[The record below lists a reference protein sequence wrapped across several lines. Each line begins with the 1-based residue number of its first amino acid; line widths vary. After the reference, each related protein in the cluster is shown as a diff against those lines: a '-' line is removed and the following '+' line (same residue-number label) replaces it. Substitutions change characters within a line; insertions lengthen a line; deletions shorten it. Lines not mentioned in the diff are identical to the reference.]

1 MTDIDQN
8 LDTLVKSV
16 EEIRIQNAELRD
28 KVARLEATSDQTVN
42 QSETAVPPVTPANNG
57 QPEARSASDNAA
69 DEALQ
74 AFIII
79 KEHLQN
85 VKLPND
91 LKVDESRQGIQRKDQ
106 AKLNVITKCAKFAET
121 TVKLVSTLKPDS
133 VTEADLSDLHTI
145 AAAQVRYLQEEHSML
160 MVNSTFGEGVEKLYK
175 GFKRHDVDVEALQAS
190 VTLHNQI
197 ESNRSSQRSPRGG
210 SSFRGVRGGFGT
222 RGYGSYSAPR
232 GRAPGYSYGYVHDH
246 YNNHF
251 AQQVGQRIPHARPQ
265 PPFPGHDDSSA

>member
-1 MTDIDQN
+1 MTDIDRK

-42 QSETAVPPVTPANNG
+42 QSETAVPPVTPTNNG

-91 LKVDESRQGIQRKDQ
+91 LKVDE
-106 AKLNVITKCAKFAET
+106 
-121 TVKLVSTLKPDS
+121 
-133 VTEADLSDLHTI
+133 
-145 AAAQVRYLQEEHSML
+145 
-160 MVNSTFGEGVEKLYK
+160 
-175 GFKRHDVDVEALQAS
+175 
-190 VTLHNQI
+190 
-197 ESNRSSQRSPRGG
+197 PR
-210 SSFRGVRGGFGT
+210 
-222 RGYGSYSAPR
+222 
-232 GRAPGYSYGYVHDH
+232 
-246 YNNHF
+246 
-251 AQQVGQRIPHARPQ
+251 
-265 PPFPGHDDSSA
+265 

>member
-1 MTDIDQN
+1 MTDIDQK

-16 EEIRIQNAELRD
+16 EEIRIQNAELHD

-42 QSETAVPPVTPANNG
+42 QSETAVPPVTPANKG

-106 AKLNVITKCAKFAET
+106 TKLNVITKCAKFAET
-121 TVKLVSTLKPDS
+121 TVKL
-133 VTEADLSDLHTI
+133 
-145 AAAQVRYLQEEHSML
+145 
-160 MVNSTFGEGVEKLYK
+160 GE
-175 GFKRHDVDVEALQAS
+175 
-190 VTLHNQI
+190 
-197 ESNRSSQRSPRGG
+197 
-210 SSFRGVRGGFGT
+210 
-222 RGYGSYSAPR
+222 
-232 GRAPGYSYGYVHDH
+232 RA
-246 YNNHF
+246 
-251 AQQVGQRIPHARPQ
+251 
-265 PPFPGHDDSSA
+265 